1 MVAQC
6 DQRPANLSPKKRQWI
21 TIRVSTLQAVQ
32 FDDYALLY
40 RLIHPSVCTR
50 QLSYDRQRF
59 LEHCNRLVEDS
70 SNGTLSV
77 GFNNP
82 VVRGFA
88 PGQAVHSASYSEYG
102 TYGTLYVIDFE
113 EGCNAKEGV
122 VKVLLSL
129 RGGCRNIKGRIWQ
142 VLYRFIESFDD
153 ANSHLPNVKV
163 RDLTRLEI

>member
-1 MVAQC
+1 MWSSESHDRTCMVAQC

-88 PGQAVHSASYSEYG
+88 PGQAVHSASYSE
-102 TYGTLYVIDFE
+102 
-113 EGCNAKEGV
+113 
-122 VKVLLSL
+122 
-129 RGGCRNIKGRIWQ
+129 
-142 VLYRFIESFDD
+142 
-153 ANSHLPNVKV
+153 
-163 RDLTRLEI
+163 